1 MRGRMTA
8 CFQRKD
14 FHLMPLSRARFTRIV
29 AGTAVVVA
37 ATPTIAPAQAPLVI
51 KAAITPVYYDAIPV
65 LYAQHTGMFAKAGL
79 DLDLGRLPTG
89 AAITAAVAG
98 GSLDVAKA
106 TFFPQVVAFSRG
118 IPLTVIAPAVV
129 YDSRSP
135 NGALV
140 TAKNSPIKSAAD
152 MAGKIIGVNSLADP
166 TRPAMAQWLEQG
178 GVSKDAV
185 KYVEIPMS
193 LEPAAVD
200 AHRIDAMMLTAP
212 IIDETLATGKYRII
226 APVMNTI
233 APRWLFSAFFARQ
246 EWAAKNKEAGKRVAE
261 VIVSAASYTNQHHA
275 DLTAVIADLVGA
287 TPESIARMTYPTAG
301 TTLSVAEM
309 QPMIDIAARYGLIE
323 KRYDARAMIFDPN
336 KV

>member
-1 MRGRMTA
+1 
-8 CFQRKD
+8 
-14 FHLMPLSRARFTRIV
+14 MPLSRARFVRVV
-29 AGTAVVVA
+29 AGATAAVA
-37 ATPTIAPAQAPLVI
+37 APSVAPAQAPLAVR
-51 KAAITPVYYDAIPV
+51 AAITPVYYDAIPV
-65 LYAQHTGMFAKAGL
+65 LYAQHTGMFSKAGL
-79 DLDLGRLPTG
+79 DVDLGRLPTG

-140 TAKNSPIKSAAD
+140 TSKDSPIKNAAD

-212 IIDETLATGKYRII
+212 IIDEAMATGKYRII
-226 APVMNTI
+226 APVMNAI
-233 APRWLFSAFFARQ
+233 APRWLFSAFFSRQ
-246 EWAAKNKEAGKRVAE
+246 EWAAKNKEAAKRFAE
-261 VIVSAASYTNQHHA
+261 VIVAAAAYTNQHHGE
-275 DLTAVIADLVGA
+275 LTAVIAELIGA
-287 TPESIARMTYPTAG
+287 TPESVTRMTYPTAG
-301 TTLSVAEM
+301 TALSVAEM

-323 KRYDARAMIFDPN
+323 RRYDARTMIFDPN
-336 KV
+336 KA

>member
-212 IIDETLATGKYRII
+212 IIDETLATGKFR
-226 APVMNTI
+226 TT
-233 APRWLFSAFFARQ
+233 
-246 EWAAKNKEAGKRVAE
+246 RV
-261 VIVSAASYTNQHHA
+261 
-275 DLTAVIADLVGA
+275 G
-287 TPESIARMTYPTAG
+287 RK
-301 TTLSVAEM
+301 
-309 QPMIDIAARYGLIE
+309 E
-323 KRYDARAMIFDPN
+323 KRGGEALRRGDRERGILYEPAPCGPDGGDRRPRRGHARIDRADDVSDRRHDALRRRDAADDRHRGP
-336 KV
+336 VRPHREAL